1 MQRWFEL
8 AAIAGAWLVATAV
21 LSRALARAEAARQPL
36 AATLAA
42 ARNLLLPLV
51 AAVVLAVRVADL
63 PQANTLRRVLETL
76 MWIAL
81 IHVVLSLVRNTVLL
95 AARDGERRPAV
106 PKLLVDILRLI
117 LVLVGAAF
125 VIAGVWGQEL
135 GSLLTA
141 IGVSSIVL
149 GLALQNTLDN
159 VMAGIAVLFEHP
171 FEVGDWIRVGDLT
184 GEVREMNWRS
194 VRVRTRDQDLVIVPN
209 SNIGKETII
218 NLSRPS
224 RAHGVR
230 VPLGF
235 GYDDP
240 PNKVKRVMQ
249 SVALRTRG
257 VLASPTPA
265 VHTTKYNDFTIDYEV
280 WFFIDDFEREPEILD
295 EFMTMVWYAV
305 KRNGLTI
312 PYPIQR
318 SFETSID
325 PEPAEDAA
333 GAHKAALSGVPV
345 FVPLSPDELEALSHE
360 AHREDY
366 GVGERVVTQGERGES
381 FYLIEAGTAI
391 VTVRGA
397 EGEERE
403 VARLARGEFFGE
415 MSALTGELRTA
426 SVTAAEDLQL
436 LVLHKAAFHRM
447 LAARES
453 LAQEMAEIVEARRQG
468 LRAVKDM
475 KAATPEQRQAIQR
488 GAGELVGRIKRFLGL

>member
-1 MQRWFEL
+1 MERWFEL
-8 AAIAGAWLVATAV
+8 AAIAGAWLVSTAV

-36 AATLAA
+36 AATIAA
-42 ARNLLLPLV
+42 TRNLLLPLV
-51 AAVVLAVRVADL
+51 AAVVIAIRVAEV
-63 PQANTLRRVLETL
+63 PPENTLRRVLETL

-95 AARDGERRPAV
+95 AARDGGRRPAV

-125 VIAGVWGQEL
+125 VIAGVWDQEL

-171 FEVGDWIRVGDLT
+171 FEVGDWIRIGDLT

-194 VRVRTRDQDLVIVPN
+194 VRVRTRDLDLVIVPN
-209 SNIGKETII
+209 SSIGKETIV

-230 VPLGF
+230 VALGF

-249 SVALRTRG
+249 AVALRTRG
-257 VLASPTPA
+257 VLASPTPV

-280 WFFIDDFEREPEILD
+280 WFFIEDFEREPEILD

-325 PEPAEDAA
+325 PEPPPDEA
-333 GAHKAALSGVPV
+333 GAHKAALSSVPV
-345 FVPLSPDELEALSHE
+345 FVPLSPEELEALSHE

-366 GVGERVVTQGERGES
+366 GTGERVVTQGERGDS
-381 FYLIEAGTAI
+381 FFLIEAGTAI
-391 VTVRGA
+391 VSVRSA

-403 VARLARGEFFGE
+403 VARLGRGEFFGE
-415 MSALTGELRTA
+415 MSALTGEPRTA
-426 SVTAAEDLQL
+426 TVTAADDLQV
-436 LVLHKAAFHRM
+436 LVLHKAAFRRM
-447 LAARES
+447 LGARES

-468 LRAVKDM
+468 LRAIQDM
-475 KAATPEQRQAIQR
+475 KSATPEQRQAIQR